1 MKYARVLGTLLL
13 LVVALVACRKES
25 LDTGG
30 GTVPLGSSKVLFDLD
45 EVPYNTLSEY
55 GFYAGKLHRL
65 EPVEEVL
72 PYEPISSLFT
82 DEAIKTRFVWMP
94 PGLKARYN
102 GDHNVLDFPNGA
114 VMLKNFY
121 YDNVLPGGGRRII
134 ETRMLFKR
142 AGQWEIA
149 NYVWNAA
156 QTEAF
161 LDLNGSTIPVIWTD
175 EEGDARSIQYRI
187 PSLVECQSCHRK
199 SGLNTPIGPEPQNL
213 NGDLWFSDGI
223 NNQLKQWVKHGI
235 LQPGYPKDIM
245 SLVRWDDP
253 SQDLNL
259 RARSYIDINCAHCH
273 DEGRSCSYR
282 AIRLAF
288 ERTVDPTDLGVC
300 VVPEEPIAPYSH
312 IVARGNVNRSALHHR
327 LTTNDE
333 AVRMPLIGRSIVDEK
348 GAAMIAAWIA
358 SLGPPCP

>member
-1 MKYARVLGTLLL
+1 MRYARVFGVLFLFT
-13 LVVALVACRKES
+13 VVLMACRKES
-25 LDTGG
+25 FDEVGG
-30 GTVPLGSSKVLFDLD
+30 PLPVGASKVLFDLD
-45 EVPYNTLSEY
+45 EVPYNTLSTY
-55 GFYAGKLHRL
+55 GFYSGKLHRL
-65 EPVEEVL
+65 EPVDEVL

-82 DEAIKTRFVWMP
+82 DEAHKSRFVWMP
-94 PGLKARYN
+94 AGRKARYS
-102 GDHNVLDFPNGA
+102 GDHDVLDFPDGA
-114 VMLKNFY
+114 VLLKNFY
-121 YDNVLPGGGRRII
+121 YDNALPGGGRRII

-149 NYVWNAA
+149 NYVWNPA
-156 QTEAF
+156 QTEAY
-161 LDLNGSTIPVIWTD
+161 LDLNGSTIPVSWTD

-199 SGLNTPIGPEPQNL
+199 SGSNTPIGPEPQNL

-235 LQPGYPKDIM
+235 LQPGYPKDIL

-253 SQDLNL
+253 DQDLGL

-288 ERTVDPTDLGVC
+288 ERTLDPTNLGVC
-300 VVPEEPIAPYSH
+300 VVPEEPIPPYSH
-312 IVARGNVNRSALHHR
+312 IVARGNVNRSVLHHR

-333 AVRMPLIGRSIVDEK
+333 AVRMPLIGRSIVHDE

-358 SLGPPCP
+358 SLGPPCE

>member
-1 MKYARVLGTLLL
+1 MQHLRILGVLLL
-13 LVVALVACRKES
+13 LMAGFIACRKEEMEPGVE
-25 LDTGG
+25 L
-30 GTVPLGSSKVLFDLD
+30 LGPGRDKVQFDLN

-55 GFYAGKLHRL
+55 GFYRGKIHDLQ
-65 EPVEEVL
+65 PVDEVI

-82 DEAIKTRFVWMP
+82 DEAKKSRFVWMP
-94 PGLKARYN
+94 AGRKARYN
-102 GDHNVLDFPNGA
+102 GAHDVMDFPNGA
-114 VMLKNFY
+114 VLLKNFY
-121 YDNVLPGGGRRII
+121 YDNALPGGGRRIL

-142 AGQWEIA
+142 AGQWEFA
-149 NYVWNAA
+149 DYVWNAE
-156 QTEAF
+156 QTEAY
-161 LDLNGSTIPVIWTD
+161 LDLNGSNVAVSWTD
-175 EEGDARSIQYRI
+175 EEGDPRSIQYRI
-187 PSLVECQSCHRK
+187 PSLVECQSCHRR
-199 SGLNTPIGPEPQNL
+199 SGANIPIGPEPQNL

-253 SQDLNL
+253 TQDLGL

-282 AIRLAF
+282 DIRLAF
-288 ERTVDPTDLGVC
+288 ERTVDPANLGVC
-300 VVPEEPIAPYSH
+300 VVPEEPIPPYSH
-312 IVARGNVNRSALHHR
+312 IVARGNVNRSVLHHR
-327 LTTNDE
+327 LTTNEE

-358 SLGPPCP
+358 TLGPTCP